1 MTVYAFPAIEPSS
14 NTVELVT
21 NTKTFRSPITN
32 AVQTIGRKGSLW
44 KISMTFNN
52 LSGNQRAEMKAF
64 LSKLNG
70 QEHRIYLQD
79 HSAVRRGAAPELT
92 PDTVLVNGAG
102 QTGPILLADGPTG
115 TVADYFKA
123 GDYIAFNNELHIVSE
138 DVDLNAGVF
147 QFEKPN
153 NDLSTTTTNGI
164 PLSPPI
170 RKPTNDGDVIDYK
183 LPVVG
188 VFMLASESSWD
199 TRPGLISNFRI
210 EMVEDVLA

>member
-1 MTVYAFPAIEPSS
+1 MTVYAFPNIEPSS

-21 NTKTFRSPITN
+21 NTKMFRSPITN

-70 QEHRIYLQD
+70 QEHRMYLQD
-79 HSAVRRGAAPELT
+79 HSAVRRGTAPEST
-92 PDTVLVNGAG
+92 PDTLRVNGAG
-102 QTGPILLADGPTG
+102 QTGPILIADGAT
-115 TVADYFKA
+115 TSTNYFRA
-123 GDYIAFNNELHIVSE
+123 GDYISFNNELHIVTE
-138 DVDLNAGVF
+138 DVNSVAGAF

-153 NDLSTTTTNGI
+153 NDLTTTTTAGI

-170 RKPTNDGDVIDYK
+170 RKPTNDDDVIDYK

-188 VFMLASESSWD
+188 VFMLSSQSSWD
-199 TRPGLISNFRI
+199 TRPGLVSNFSI
-210 EMVEDVLA
+210 EVIEDVLA